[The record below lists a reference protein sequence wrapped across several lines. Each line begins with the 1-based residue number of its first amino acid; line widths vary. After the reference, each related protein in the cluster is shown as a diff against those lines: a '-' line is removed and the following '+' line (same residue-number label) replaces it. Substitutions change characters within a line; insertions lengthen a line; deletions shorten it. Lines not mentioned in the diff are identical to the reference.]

1 MARRHPHRP
10 ATPSEI
16 VGILGPIGDSVIA
29 QIVSVQPT
37 PEEVA
42 QAEAWLST
50 RDYFRRIAHDSAHG
64 KIAKVYHILD
74 ADRRSMR
81 SKPTPRSTK
90 L

>member
-16 VGILGPIGDSVIA
+16 AQILGPIGDGVIA
-29 QIVSVQPT
+29 QIMSVQAT
-37 PEEVA
+37 PEEVE

-50 RDYFRRIAHDSAHG
+50 RDYFRRVAHDSAHG

-74 ADRRSMR
+74 ADRRSR
-81 SKPTPRSTK
+81 QSEPVRRGTK